1 MEFEVKTF
9 TAVDLRDTGNDM
21 VLIAEYGP
29 QRFLR
34 TDLTERRRGPDDED
48 PAVRRQARFDRQYAH
63 VFVDNGSG
71 GTELVG
77 NDVSHHRVLGVEP
90 ADDDISRNSRQFCC

>member
-77 NDVSHHRVLGVEP
+77 NDRSEEHTAELQ
-90 ADDDISRNSRQFCC
+90 SRFEVVCCLLLEIK